1 MRSRDSPLPFQPF
14 CLISSMIPFL
24 FSGFK
29 LLLPLTSLLPQNLSP
44 SQRPLCVIGRL
55 GRKKKKARGARWEG
69 GREEKSFPFSLFPS
83 SSARVLFFDYCYF
96 HWDTQRETLQRREL
110 QNHRRGKTR
119 KDSIVT
125 RGRMALHYFALAN
138 SRPINSV
145 KPSMKK
151 LFAFCLNF
159 CIIQNFVNSWWL
171 VTGKSPLHIVSRFLS
186 MENDNK
192 SSVVAVY
199 EC

>member
-1 MRSRDSPLPFQPF
+1 
-14 CLISSMIPFL
+14 MIPFP

-55 GRKKKKARGARWEG
+55 RRKIKKARGARWEG
-69 GREEKSFPFSLFPS
+69 EREKRGLFPFPIVICARSIFRLLLFSWGYPAGDSAEERAAKPPS
-83 SSARVLFFDYCYF
+83 RKDPE
-96 HWDTQRETLQRREL
+96 RP
-110 QNHRRGKTR
+110 GKTR

-125 RGRMALHYFALAN
+125 RGRMAWHYFALAN
-138 SRPINSV
+138 SRPFNSV

-171 VTGKSPLHIVSRFLS
+171 VTAKSPLH
-186 MENDNK
+186 
-192 SSVVAVY
+192 VVFCFPVNGKW
-199 EC
+199 